1 MRTPIRRSDK
11 IPKNGLDYKITIEKY
26 EKLKK
31 TLDWLKKEK
40 RLKEAEE
47 LKILSTTGDYSE
59 NAGYQLAKANLRRTN
74 NRINKIEDIIRRAD
88 IIEINKNSDFIK
100 IGTTVELEIEKEIRT
115 YQILGS
121 LETDPSRGRISYNSP
136 LGVKLIGR
144 KIGESIELN
153 NKSYKIIKIK

>member
-1 MRTPIRRSDK
+1 MRMPIRRSDK
-11 IPKNGLDYKITIEKY
+11 IPKKGLDYKITIEKY

-121 LETDPSRGRISYNSP
+121 LETDPSRGRISYDSP
-136 LGVKLIGR
+136 LGAKLIGR